1 MATLDPSIILQAG
14 KGVTKLLTPDELQEQ
29 AMAREVSGMKLQQ
42 ARQGISDDQ
51 AYRQVLQSGATG
63 ADQITAL
70 QKAGLGKQAMEASKF
85 QTEQQT
91 AQAARGKAVAEGMK
105 NGAAMILA
113 NPTEENA
120 IRTLSDAATQY
131 GLPQQMVDSAKA
143 RIYQARNDP
152 NQLRQL
158 AVGWGADAEKVLGKF
173 TTEDLGGV
181 KQTQRTNP
189 LTGAIDVAGVQAK
202 TQSPDSVAST
212 GQSAANNAA
221 TVAATLRGQD
231 MRAASATA
239 SANLKTAPKP
249 LPAAALKMQQEGLDA
264 IGTASSINADLDA
277 INKQIGDGKLKFGP
291 MSNLANSALNVS
303 GMSTEESRNFA
314 SFKTNMEKLRNDS
327 LRLNKG
333 VQTDGDAQRAWN
345 ELFANINDTKV
356 VQQRLAEI
364 QRLNDRAVQLRKLDI
379 DNIRQ
384 NYGHEPM
391 DTEGYSKVPAALNG
405 GAPAA
410 APKGPQAKTKAM
422 NIGGKDVMA
431 ELAPDG
437 KYYVQQNGKWF
448 EVR

>member
-1 MATLDPSIILQAG
+1 MQLDPNIILQAG
-14 KGVTKLLTPDELQEQ
+14 RGVTKLLTPDELQEQ
-29 AMAREVSGMKLQQ
+29 AMTREVNGMKLQQ
-42 ARQGISDDQ
+42 ARQGVADDQ

-63 ADQITAL
+63 PDQITAL
-70 QKAGLGKQAMEASKF
+70 QKAGLGKQAMEVSKF

-120 IRTLSDAATQY
+120 IRTLSEAATQY
-131 GLPQQMVDSAKA
+131 SLPQQMVDSAKA

-173 TTEDLGGV
+173 TTEDLGGT
-181 KQTQRTNP
+181 KQSQRVNP
-189 LTGAIDVAGVQAK
+189 MTGAVEVAAVQQK
-202 TQSPDSVAST
+202 TQSPDNIAS
-212 GQSAANNAA
+212 QA
-221 TVAATLRGQD
+221 TAVRGQD
-231 MRAASATA
+231 MRAASAA
-239 SANLKTAPKP
+239 AAAGQKTAPKP

-277 INKQIGDGKLKFGP
+277 VSKQITDGKLKFSPGG
-291 MSNLANSALNVS
+291 NLINRGMNAA
-303 GMSTEESRNFA
+303 GMSSEESRNFA
-314 SFKTNMEKLRNDS
+314 SFQANMEKLRNDS

-345 ELFANINDTKV
+345 ELFSNINDTDV
-356 VQQRLAEI
+356 VKQRLAEI
-364 QRLNDRAVQLRKLDI
+364 KRLNERAVQLRKLDI
-379 DNIRQ
+379 DNIRA

-391 DTEGYSKVPAALNG
+391 GTEGYSNVPAALNG
-405 GAPAA
+405 GVA
-410 APKGPQAKTKAM
+410 APKGPQPKSKPI
-422 NIGGKDVMA
+422 NVGGKDVMA